1 MQKKIIA
8 LILALSM
15 VAALFVGCQTP
26 ATDDPGT
33 PMEAPATNPDAEA
46 TEEPITV
53 ETFEGDFT
61 YQDSVSVMATN
72 WNPHT
77 YQTQDDA
84 YPSDTARIRIGLYD
98 LIFNDEIHPVEGKE
112 PFAGYVVLP
121 EMAAS
126 LPVDVTEQVKAEHPE
141 FNIPEDMTSGYAYTI
156 DLNPDACWEDGTPI
170 NADTYV
176 YSMQKL
182 LDPKLLN
189 YRATDYYAQNFS
201 IAGAEEYANAGRT
214 VDLDNYAMSG
224 YTLEDLTLGEDGQY
238 VSPEGSPMFVGVNF
252 DLSWTAQSGGTL
264 QELVEASGDQ
274 YFNMERWEELVAL
287 ADENGLAPLTEDSY
301 AMLVSVIS
309 TDAWMEDESN
319 APCYFVERKT
329 YPEVDFSTVGL
340 YKSGDYQITLVLD
353 KALAGF
359 NLYYSLTS
367 NWIVKE
373 DLYESCLTSSTGADG
388 VEVWSSTYNTSVETT
403 SSYGPYKLVEFQTD
417 KFMRY
422 EKNENWYGWTDG
434 KHIYKDP
441 VDGKY
446 YPMYQTTAIECEVVE
461 EADTR
466 KLMFLKGELMGYG
479 LQTEDFD
486 TYRNS
491 DYCYAT
497 PAETIFFLILNG
509 YLEAIQNREAAAD
522 FDQSQ
527 YDLETMTVLEFRKAV
542 ALTYDKE
549 LFAAT
554 VSPARSGGYGVIGSA
569 YVWDVETGSLYRDTD
584 QAKQALCNAYSVD
597 VSQYASLDEAA
608 ASITGYD
615 PEAAKEFYA
624 EAFTKALEAGYITD
638 EDGDGISD
646 QTVRIEYCISADSTF
661 MTQTIDYLNEKM
673 AEVTAGTPFEGKV
686 QFVKSAPYGTDW
698 SNKIKQGLSDTVLAG
713 WSGSVLDPFGL
724 SDLYVNPSYQYDAAW
739 FDATTVSMTLDV
751 EVDGEVKTLT
761 MNLRQWSDALNGL
774 AVTADDGNTYNFGN
788 GMADPQVRLTILAG
802 IETQILGTYN
812 YLPMLQEGSMA
823 LLSQQVYYVI
833 EEYNPIL
840 GRGGIQ
846 YLKYNYND
854 TEWAAYVAENGGEL
868 TY

>member
-1 MQKKIIA
+1 MQKKI
-8 LILALSM
+8 LALLLALVM
-15 VAALFVGCQTP
+15 AVAVFAGCQTP
-26 ATDDPGT
+26 AEPSEATA
-33 PMEAPATNPDAEA
+33 APAASGDPSGEA
-46 TEEPITV
+46 TDAPEADTY
-53 ETFEGDFT
+53 T

-77 YQTQDDA
+77 YQTTDDA
-84 YPSDTARIRIGLYD
+84 YPVDTADIRIGLYE
-98 LIFNDEIHPVEGKE
+98 LIFNDELHPVEGKE
-112 PFAGYVVLP
+112 PFTGYVVLP

-141 FNIPEDMTSGYAYTI
+141 FGIPEDMTSGYAYTI

-189 YRATDYYAQNFS
+189 YRAVDYYGQNFS

-264 QELVEASGDQ
+264 QELVEGYGDQ

-301 AMLVSVIS
+301 AMLVSLIS

-434 KHIYKDP
+434 KHEYVDP
-441 VDGKY
+441 NDGQT

-461 EADTR
+461 EAATR
-466 KLMFLKGELMGYG
+466 KLMFLRGELMGYG
-479 LQTEDFD
+479 LGSEDFD
-486 TYRNS
+486 TYRS
-491 DYCYAT
+491 SEYCYAT

-509 YLEAIQNREAAAD
+509 YLEAIQSREAAAD
-522 FDQSQ
+522 FDKTQ

-542 ALTYDKE
+542 ALTYDKD

-554 VSPARSGGYGVIGSA
+554 VSPARSGGYGIIGNA
-569 YVWDVETGSLYRDTD
+569 YVWDVDTGALYRDTD

-597 VSQYASLDEAA
+597 VSEYASLDEAA

-615 PEAAKEFYA
+615 PEQAKVFYG

-646 QTVRIEYCISADSTF
+646 QTVRIEYCISVDNDF

-686 QFVKSAPYGTDW
+686 QFVKSAPYGNEW
-698 SNKIKQGLSDTVLAG
+698 SDRIREGLSDTVLAG
-713 WSGSVLDPFGL
+713 WQGSALNPFSL
-724 SDLYVNPSYQYDAAW
+724 TDQYVNPASMYDANW
-739 FDATTVSMTLDV
+739 FDATTVDMTL
-751 EVDGEVKTLT
+751 ELTVDGEARSIT
-761 MNLRQWSDALNGL
+761 MNLREWSDALNGA
-774 AVTADDGNTYNFGN
+774 AVTAEDGNTYNFGD
-788 GMADPQVRLTILAG
+788 GMADSQDRLTILAA

-812 YLPMLQEGSMA
+812 YLPMLQDGSMA
-823 LLSQQVYYVI
+823 LLSQQVYYVV
-833 EEYNPIL
+833 EEYNQIL

-846 YLKYNYND
+846 YLRYNYD
-854 TEWAAYVAENGGEL
+854 DAEWAAYVAENGGEL

>member
-1 MQKKIIA
+1 MQKKI
-8 LILALSM
+8 LALLLALVM
-15 VAALFVGCQTP
+15 AVAVFAGCQTP
-26 ATDDPGT
+26 AEPSEATA
-33 PMEAPATNPDAEA
+33 APAASGDPSGEA
-46 TEEPITV
+46 TDAPEADTY
-53 ETFEGDFT
+53 T

-77 YQTQDDA
+77 YQTTDDA
-84 YPSDTARIRIGLYD
+84 YPVDTADIRIGLYE
-98 LIFNDEIHPVEGKE
+98 LIFNDELHPVEGKE
-112 PFAGYVVLP
+112 PFTGYVVLP

-141 FNIPEDMTSGYAYTI
+141 FGIPEDMTSGYAYTI

-189 YRATDYYAQNFS
+189 YRAVDYYGQNFS

-264 QELVEASGDQ
+264 QELVEAYGDQ

-301 AMLVSVIS
+301 AMLVSLIS

-434 KHIYKDP
+434 KHEYVDP
-441 VDGKY
+441 NDGQT

-461 EADTR
+461 EAATR
-466 KLMFLKGELMGYG
+466 KLMFLRGELMGYG
-479 LQTEDFD
+479 LGSEDFD
-486 TYRNS
+486 TYRS
-491 DYCYAT
+491 SEYCYAT

-509 YLEAIQNREAAAD
+509 YLEAIQSREAAAD
-522 FDQSQ
+522 FDQTQ

-542 ALTYDKE
+542 ALTYDKD

-554 VSPARSGGYGVIGSA
+554 VSPARSGGYGIIGNA
-569 YVWDVETGSLYRDTD
+569 YVWDVDTGALYRDTD

-597 VSQYASLDEAA
+597 VSEYASLDEAA

-615 PEAAKEFYA
+615 PEQAKVFYG

-646 QTVRIEYCISADSTF
+646 QTVRIEYCISVDNDF

-686 QFVKSAPYGTDW
+686 QFVKSAPYGNEW
-698 SNKIKQGLSDTVLAG
+698 SDRIREGLSDTVLAG
-713 WSGSVLDPFGL
+713 WQGSALNPFSL
-724 SDLYVNPSYQYDAAW
+724 TDQYVNPASMYDANW
-739 FDATTVSMTLDV
+739 FDATTVDMTL
-751 EVDGEVKTLT
+751 ELTVDGEARSIT
-761 MNLRQWSDALNGL
+761 MNLREWSDALNGA
-774 AVTADDGNTYNFGN
+774 AVTAEDGNTYNFGD
-788 GMADPQVRLTILAG
+788 GMADSQDRLTILAA

-812 YLPMLQEGSMA
+812 YLPMLQDGSMA
-823 LLSQQVYYVI
+823 LLSQQVYYVV

-846 YLKYNYND
+846 YLRYNYD
-854 TEWAAYVAENGGEL
+854 DAEWAAYVAENGGEL

>member
-1 MQKKIIA
+1 MQKKI
-8 LILALSM
+8 LALLLALVM
-15 VAALFVGCQTP
+15 AVAVFAGCQTP
-26 ATDDPGT
+26 AEPSD
-33 PMEAPATNPDAEA
+33 ATSAPDASGDPSGEA
-46 TEEPITV
+46 TDAPEADTY
-53 ETFEGDFT
+53 T

-77 YQTQDDA
+77 YQTADDG
-84 YPSDTARIRIGLYD
+84 YPVDTARIRIGLYD
-98 LIFNDEIHPVEGKE
+98 LIFNDELHPVEGKE
-112 PFAGYVVLP
+112 PFTGYVVLP

-141 FNIPEDMTSGYAYTI
+141 FGIPEDMTSGYAYTI

-189 YRATDYYAQNFS
+189 YRAVDYYGQNFS

-252 DLSWTAQSGGTL
+252 ALSWTAQSGGTL
-264 QELVEASGDQ
+264 QELVEAYGDQ

-301 AMLVSVIS
+301 AMLVSLIS

-434 KHIYKDP
+434 KHEYVDP
-441 VDGKY
+441 NDGQT

-461 EADTR
+461 EAATR
-466 KLMFLKGELMGYG
+466 KLMFLRGELMGYG
-479 LQTEDFD
+479 LGSEDFD
-486 TYRNS
+486 TYRS
-491 DYCYAT
+491 SEYCYAT

-509 YLEAIQNREAAAD
+509 YLEAIQSREAAAD
-522 FDQSQ
+522 FDQTQ

-542 ALTYDKE
+542 ALTYDKD

-554 VSPARSGGYGVIGSA
+554 VSPARSGGYGIIGNA
-569 YVWDVETGSLYRDTD
+569 YVWDVDTGALYRDTD

-597 VSQYASLDEAA
+597 VSEYASLDEAA

-615 PEAAKEFYA
+615 PEQAKVFYG

-646 QTVRIEYCISADSTF
+646 QTVRIEYCISVDNDF

-686 QFVKSAPYGTDW
+686 QFVKSAPYGNEW
-698 SNKIKQGLSDTVLAG
+698 SDRIREGLSDTVLAG
-713 WSGSVLDPFGL
+713 WQGVVLNPFSL
-724 SDLYVNPSYQYDAAW
+724 TDYYVNPASMYDANW
-739 FDATTVSMTLDV
+739 FDATTVDMTL
-751 EVDGEVKTLT
+751 ELTVDGEARSIT
-761 MNLRQWSDALNGL
+761 MNLREWSDALNGA
-774 AVTADDGNTYNFGN
+774 AVTTEDGNTYNFGD
-788 GMADPQVRLTILAG
+788 GMADPQDRLTILAA

-812 YLPMLQEGSMA
+812 YLPMLQDGSMA
-823 LLSQQVYYVI
+823 LLSQQVYYVV

-846 YLKYNYND
+846 YLRYNYD
-854 TEWAAYVAENGGEL
+854 DAEWAAYVAENGGEL

>member
-1 MQKKIIA
+1 MQKKI
-8 LILALSM
+8 LALLLALVM
-15 VAALFVGCQTP
+15 AVAVFAGCQTP
-26 ATDDPGT
+26 AEPSEATA
-33 PMEAPATNPDAEA
+33 APAASGDPSGEA
-46 TEEPITV
+46 TDAPEADTY
-53 ETFEGDFT
+53 T

-77 YQTQDDA
+77 YQTTDDA
-84 YPSDTARIRIGLYD
+84 YPVDTADIRIGLYE
-98 LIFNDEIHPVEGKE
+98 LIFNDELHPVEGKE
-112 PFAGYVVLP
+112 PFTGYVVLP

-141 FNIPEDMTSGYAYTI
+141 FGIPEDMTSGYAYTI

-189 YRATDYYAQNFS
+189 YRAVDYYGQNFS

-264 QELVEASGDQ
+264 QELVEAYGDQ

-301 AMLVSVIS
+301 AMLVSLIS

-434 KHIYKDP
+434 KHEYVDP
-441 VDGKY
+441 NDGQT

-461 EADTR
+461 EAATR
-466 KLMFLKGELMGYG
+466 KLMFLRGELMGYG
-479 LQTEDFD
+479 LGSEDFD
-486 TYRNS
+486 TYRS
-491 DYCYAT
+491 SEYCYAT

-509 YLEAIQNREAAAD
+509 YLEAIQSREAAAD
-522 FDQSQ
+522 FDKTQ

-542 ALTYDKE
+542 ALTYDKD

-554 VSPARSGGYGVIGSA
+554 VSPARSGAYGIIGNA
-569 YVWDVETGSLYRDTD
+569 YVWDVDTGALYRDTD

-597 VSQYASLDEAA
+597 VSEYASLDEAA

-615 PEAAKEFYA
+615 PEQAKVFYG

-646 QTVRIEYCISADSTF
+646 QTVRIEYCISVDNDF

-686 QFVKSAPYGTDW
+686 QFVKSAPYGNEW
-698 SNKIKQGLSDTVLAG
+698 SDRIREGLSDTVLGG
-713 WSGSVLDPFGL
+713 WQGSVLNPFSL
-724 SDLYVNPSYQYDAAW
+724 TDQYVNPSYMYDANW
-739 FDATTVSMTLDV
+739 FDATTVDMTL
-751 EVDGEVKTLT
+751 ELTVDGEARSIT
-761 MNLRQWSDALNGL
+761 MNLREWSDALNGA
-774 AVTADDGNTYNFGN
+774 AVTAEDGNTYNFGD
-788 GMADPQVRLTILAG
+788 GMADPQDRLTILAA

-812 YLPMLQEGSMA
+812 YLPMLQDGSMA
-823 LLSQQVYYVI
+823 LLSQQVYYVV

-846 YLKYNYND
+846 YLRYNYD
-854 TEWAAYVAENGGEL
+854 DAEWAAYVAENGGEL

>member
-1 MQKKIIA
+1 MQKKI
-8 LILALSM
+8 LALLLALVM
-15 VAALFVGCQTP
+15 AVAVFAGCQTP
-26 ATDDPGT
+26 AEPSEATA
-33 PMEAPATNPDAEA
+33 APAASGDPSGEA
-46 TEEPITV
+46 TDAPEADTY
-53 ETFEGDFT
+53 T

-77 YQTQDDA
+77 YQTADDA
-84 YPSDTARIRIGLYD
+84 YPVDTARIRIGLYD
-98 LIFNDEIHPVEGKE
+98 LIFNDELHPVEGKE
-112 PFAGYVVLP
+112 PFTGYVVLP

-141 FNIPEDMTSGYAYTI
+141 FGIPEDMTSGYAYTI

-264 QELVEASGDQ
+264 QELVEGYGDQ

-329 YPEVDFSTVGL
+329 YPEVDYSTVGL

-434 KHIYKDP
+434 KHEYVDP
-441 VDGKY
+441 NDGQT

-461 EADTR
+461 EAATR
-466 KLMFLKGELMGYG
+466 KLMFLRGELMDYG
-479 LQTEDFD
+479 LGSEDFD
-486 TYRNS
+486 TYRS
-491 DYCYAT
+491 SEYCYAT
-497 PAETIFFLILNG
+497 PVETIFFLILNG
-509 YLEAIQNREAAAD
+509 YLEAIQSREAAAD
-522 FDQSQ
+522 FDKTQ

-542 ALTYDKE
+542 ALTYDKD

-554 VSPARSGGYGVIGSA
+554 VSPARSGAYGIIGNA
-569 YVWDVETGSLYRDTD
+569 YVWDVETGALYRDTD

-597 VSQYASLDEAA
+597 VSEYASLDEAA

-615 PEAAKEFYA
+615 PEQAKVFYG

-646 QTVRIEYCISADSTF
+646 QTVRIEYCISVDNDF

-686 QFVKSAPYGTDW
+686 QFVKSAPYGNDW
-698 SNKIKQGLSDTVLAG
+698 SNKIREGLSDTVLAG
-713 WSGSVLDPFGL
+713 WQGSALNPFSL
-724 SDLYVNPSYQYDAAW
+724 TDQYVNPAYMYDANW
-739 FDATTVSMTLDV
+739 FDATTVDMTL
-751 EVDGEVKTLT
+751 ELTVDGEARSIT
-761 MNLRQWSDALNGL
+761 MNLREWSDALNGA
-774 AVTADDGNTYNFGN
+774 AVTAEDGNTYNFGD
-788 GMADPQVRLTILAG
+788 GMADPQDRLTILAA

-812 YLPMLQEGSMA
+812 YLPMLQDGSMA
-823 LLSQQVYYVI
+823 LLSQQVYYVV

-846 YLKYNYND
+846 YLRYNYD
-854 TEWAAYVAENGGEL
+854 DAEWAAYVAENGGEL

>member
-1 MQKKIIA
+1 MQKKI
-8 LILALSM
+8 LALLLALVM
-15 VAALFVGCQTP
+15 AVAVFAGCQTP
-26 ATDDPGT
+26 AEPSEATA
-33 PMEAPATNPDAEA
+33 APAASGDPSGEA
-46 TEEPITV
+46 TDAPEADTY
-53 ETFEGDFT
+53 T

-77 YQTQDDA
+77 YQTADDA
-84 YPSDTARIRIGLYD
+84 YPVDTARIRIGLYD
-98 LIFNDEIHPVEGKE
+98 LIFNDELHPVEGKE
-112 PFAGYVVLP
+112 PFTGYVVLP

-141 FNIPEDMTSGYAYTI
+141 FGIPEDMTSGYAYTI

-264 QELVEASGDQ
+264 QELVEGYGDQ

-329 YPEVDFSTVGL
+329 YPEVDYSTVGL

-434 KHIYKDP
+434 KHEYVDP
-441 VDGKY
+441 NDGQT

-461 EADTR
+461 EAATR
-466 KLMFLKGELMGYG
+466 KLMFLRGELMGYG
-479 LQTEDFD
+479 LGSEDFD
-486 TYRNS
+486 TYRS
-491 DYCYAT
+491 SEYCYAT
-497 PAETIFFLILNG
+497 PVETIFFLILNG
-509 YLEAIQNREAAAD
+509 YLEAIQSREAAAD
-522 FDQSQ
+522 FDKTQ

-542 ALTYDKE
+542 ALTYDKD

-554 VSPARSGGYGVIGSA
+554 VSPARSGGYGIIGNA
-569 YVWDVETGSLYRDTD
+569 YVWDVETGALYRDTD

-597 VSQYASLDEAA
+597 VSEYASLDEAA

-615 PEAAKEFYA
+615 PEQAKVFYG

-646 QTVRIEYCISADSTF
+646 QTVRIEYCISVDNDF

-686 QFVKSAPYGTDW
+686 QFVKSAPYGNEW
-698 SNKIKQGLSDTVLAG
+698 SDRIREGLSDTVLAG
-713 WSGSVLDPFGL
+713 WQGSALNPFSL
-724 SDLYVNPSYQYDAAW
+724 TDQYVNPQYMYDANW
-739 FDATTVSMTLDV
+739 FDATTVDMTL
-751 EVDGEVKTLT
+751 ELTVDGEARSIT
-761 MNLRQWSDALNGL
+761 MNLREWSDALNGA
-774 AVTADDGNTYNFGN
+774 AVTTEDGNTYNFGD
-788 GMADPQVRLTILAG
+788 GMADSQDRLTILAA

-812 YLPMLQEGSMA
+812 YLPMLQDGSMA
-823 LLSQQVYYVI
+823 LLSQQVYYVV

-846 YLKYNYND
+846 YLRYNYD
-854 TEWAAYVAENGGEL
+854 DAEWAAYVAENGGEL

>member
-1 MQKKIIA
+1 MQKKI
-8 LILALSM
+8 LALLLALVM
-15 VAALFVGCQTP
+15 AVAVFAGCQTP
-26 ATDDPGT
+26 AEPSEATA
-33 PMEAPATNPDAEA
+33 APAASGDPSGEA
-46 TEEPITV
+46 TDAPEADTY
-53 ETFEGDFT
+53 T

-77 YQTQDDA
+77 YQTSDDA
-84 YPSDTARIRIGLYD
+84 YPVDTADIRIGLYE
-98 LIFNDEIHPVEGKE
+98 LIFNDELHPVEGKE
-112 PFAGYVVLP
+112 PFTGYVVLP

-141 FNIPEDMTSGYAYTI
+141 FGIPEDMTSGYAYTI

-189 YRATDYYAQNFS
+189 YRAVDYYGQNFS

-264 QELVEASGDQ
+264 QELVEANGDQ

-301 AMLVSVIS
+301 AMLVSLIS

-434 KHIYKDP
+434 KHEYVDP
-441 VDGKY
+441 NDGQT

-461 EADTR
+461 EAATR
-466 KLMFLKGELMGYG
+466 KLMFLRGELMGYG
-479 LQTEDFD
+479 LGSEDFD
-486 TYRNS
+486 TYRS
-491 DYCYAT
+491 SEYCYAT

-509 YLEAIQNREAAAD
+509 YLEAIQSREAAAD
-522 FDQSQ
+522 FDKTQ

-542 ALTYDKE
+542 ALTYDKD

-554 VSPARSGGYGVIGSA
+554 VSPARSGAYGIIGNA
-569 YVWDVETGSLYRDTD
+569 YVWDVDTGALYRDTD

-597 VSQYASLDEAA
+597 VSEYASLDEAV

-615 PEAAKEFYA
+615 PEQAKVFYG

-646 QTVRIEYCISADSTF
+646 QTVRIEYCISADSKF

-686 QFVKSAPYGTDW
+686 QFVKSAPYGNEW
-698 SNKIKQGLSDTVLAG
+698 SNKIKEGLSDTVLAG
-713 WSGSVLDPFGL
+713 WQGSALNPFSL
-724 SDLYVNPSYQYDAAW
+724 TDQYVNPSYMYDANW
-739 FDATTVSMTLDV
+739 FDATTVDMTL
-751 EVDGEVKTLT
+751 ELTVDGEARSIT
-761 MNLRQWSDALNGL
+761 MNLREWSDALNGA
-774 AVTADDGNTYNFGN
+774 AVTAEDGNTYNFGD
-788 GMADPQVRLTILAG
+788 GMADPQDRLTILAA

-812 YLPMLQEGSMA
+812 YLPMLQDGSMA
-823 LLSQQVYYVI
+823 LLSQQVYYVV

-846 YLKYNYND
+846 YLRYNYD
-854 TEWAAYVAENGGEL
+854 DAEWAAYVAENGGEL

>member
-1 MQKKIIA
+1 MQKKI
-8 LILALSM
+8 LALLLALVM
-15 VAALFVGCQTP
+15 AVAVFAGCQTP
-26 ATDDPGT
+26 AEPSD
-33 PMEAPATNPDAEA
+33 ATSAPDASGDPSGEA
-46 TEEPITV
+46 TDAPEADTY
-53 ETFEGDFT
+53 T

-77 YQTQDDA
+77 YQTADDA
-84 YPSDTARIRIGLYD
+84 YPVDTARIRIGLYD
-98 LIFNDEIHPVEGKE
+98 LIFNDELHPVEGKE
-112 PFAGYVVLP
+112 PFTGYVVLP

-141 FNIPEDMTSGYAYTI
+141 FGIPEDMTSGYAYTI

-264 QELVEASGDQ
+264 QELVEGYGDQ

-329 YPEVDFSTVGL
+329 YPEVDYSTVGL

-434 KHIYKDP
+434 KHEYVDP
-441 VDGKY
+441 NDGQT

-461 EADTR
+461 EAATR
-466 KLMFLKGELMGYG
+466 KLMFLRGELMGYG
-479 LQTEDFD
+479 LGSEDFD
-486 TYRNS
+486 TYRS
-491 DYCYAT
+491 SEYCYAT
-497 PAETIFFLILNG
+497 PVETIFFLILNG
-509 YLEAIQNREAAAD
+509 YLEAIQSREAAAD
-522 FDQSQ
+522 FDKTQ

-542 ALTYDKE
+542 ALTYDKD

-554 VSPARSGGYGVIGSA
+554 VSPARSGAYGIIGNA
-569 YVWDVETGSLYRDTD
+569 YVWDVETGALYRDTD

-597 VSQYASLDEAA
+597 VSEYASLDEAA

-615 PEAAKEFYA
+615 PEQAKVFYG

-646 QTVRIEYCISADSTF
+646 QTVRIEYCISVDNDF

-686 QFVKSAPYGTDW
+686 QFVKSAPYGNDW
-698 SNKIKQGLSDTVLAG
+698 SNKIREGLSDTVLGG
-713 WSGSVLDPFGL
+713 WQGSALNPFSL
-724 SDLYVNPSYQYDAAW
+724 TDQYVNPASMYDANW
-739 FDATTVSMTLDV
+739 FDATTVDMTL
-751 EVDGEVKTLT
+751 ELTVDGEARSIT
-761 MNLRQWSDALNGL
+761 MNLREWSDALNGA
-774 AVTADDGNTYNFGN
+774 AVTAEDGNTYNFGD
-788 GMADPQVRLTILAG
+788 GMADPQDRLTILAA

-812 YLPMLQEGSMA
+812 YLPMLQDGSMA
-823 LLSQQVYYVI
+823 LLSQQVYYVV

-846 YLKYNYND
+846 YLRYNYD
-854 TEWAAYVAENGGEL
+854 DAEWAAYVAENGGEL

>member
-33 PMEAPATNPDAEA
+33 PTEAPATNPDAEA

>member
-1 MQKKIIA
+1 MQKKI
-8 LILALSM
+8 LALLLALVM
-15 VAALFVGCQTP
+15 AVAVFAGCQTP
-26 ATDDPGT
+26 AEPSEATA
-33 PMEAPATNPDAEA
+33 APAASGDPSGEA
-46 TEEPITV
+46 TDAPEADTY
-53 ETFEGDFT
+53 T

-77 YQTQDDA
+77 YQTADDA
-84 YPSDTARIRIGLYD
+84 YPVDTARIRIGLYD
-98 LIFNDEIHPVEGKE
+98 LIFNDELHPVEGKE
-112 PFAGYVVLP
+112 PFTGYVVLP

-141 FNIPEDMTSGYAYTI
+141 FGIPEDMTSGYAYTI

-264 QELVEASGDQ
+264 QELVEGYGDQ

-329 YPEVDFSTVGL
+329 YPEVDYSTVGL

-434 KHIYKDP
+434 KHEYVDP
-441 VDGKY
+441 NDGQT

-461 EADTR
+461 EAATR
-466 KLMFLKGELMGYG
+466 KLMFLRGELMGYG
-479 LQTEDFD
+479 LGSEDFD
-486 TYRNS
+486 TYRS
-491 DYCYAT
+491 SEYCYAT

-509 YLEAIQNREAAAD
+509 YLEAIQSREAAAD
-522 FDQSQ
+522 FDQTQ

-542 ALTYDKE
+542 ALTYDKD

-554 VSPARSGGYGVIGSA
+554 VSPARSGGYGIIGNA
-569 YVWDVETGSLYRDTD
+569 YVWDVDTGALYRDTD

-597 VSQYASLDEAA
+597 VSEYASLDEAA

-615 PEAAKEFYA
+615 PEQAKVFYG

-646 QTVRIEYCISADSTF
+646 QTVRIEYCISVDNDF

-686 QFVKSAPYGTDW
+686 QFVKSAPYGNDW
-698 SNKIKQGLSDTVLAG
+698 SNKIREGLSDTVLAG
-713 WSGSVLDPFGL
+713 WQGSALNPFSL
-724 SDLYVNPSYQYDAAW
+724 TDQYVNPASMYDANW
-739 FDATTVSMTLDV
+739 FDATTVDMTL
-751 EVDGEVKTLT
+751 ELTVDGEARSIT
-761 MNLRQWSDALNGL
+761 MNLREWSDALNGA
-774 AVTADDGNTYNFGN
+774 AVTAEDGNTYNFGD
-788 GMADPQVRLTILAG
+788 GMADSQDRLTILAA

-812 YLPMLQEGSMA
+812 YLPMLQDGSMA
-823 LLSQQVYYVI
+823 LLSQQVYYVV

-846 YLKYNYND
+846 YLRYNYD
-854 TEWAAYVAENGGEL
+854 DAEWAAYVAENGGEL

>member
-1 MQKKIIA
+1 MQKKI
-8 LILALSM
+8 LALLLALVM
-15 VAALFVGCQTP
+15 AVAVFAGCQTP
-26 ATDDPGT
+26 AEPSEATA
-33 PMEAPATNPDAEA
+33 APAASGDPSGEA
-46 TEEPITV
+46 TDAPEADTY
-53 ETFEGDFT
+53 T

-77 YQTQDDA
+77 YQTTDDA
-84 YPSDTARIRIGLYD
+84 YPVDTADIRIGLYE
-98 LIFNDEIHPVEGKE
+98 LIFNDELHPVEGKE
-112 PFAGYVVLP
+112 PFTGYVVLP

-141 FNIPEDMTSGYAYTI
+141 FGIPEDMTSGYAYTI

-189 YRATDYYAQNFS
+189 YRAVDYYGQNFS

-264 QELVEASGDQ
+264 QELVEAYGDQ

-301 AMLVSVIS
+301 AMLVSLIS

-340 YKSGDYQITLVLD
+340 YTSGDYQITLVLD

-359 NLYYSLTS
+359 NLYYSLTT

-434 KHIYKDP
+434 KHEYVDP
-441 VDGKY
+441 NDGQT

-461 EADTR
+461 EAATR
-466 KLMFLKGELMGYG
+466 KLMFLRGELMGYG
-479 LQTEDFD
+479 LGSEDFD
-486 TYRNS
+486 TYRS
-491 DYCYAT
+491 SEYCYAT

-509 YLEAIQNREAAAD
+509 YLEAIQSREAAAD
-522 FDQSQ
+522 FDQTQ

-542 ALTYDKE
+542 ALTYDKD

-554 VSPARSGGYGVIGSA
+554 VSPARSGAYGIIGNA
-569 YVWDVETGSLYRDTD
+569 YVWDVDTGALYRDTD

-597 VSQYASLDEAA
+597 VSEYASLDEAA

-615 PEAAKEFYA
+615 PEQAKVFYG

-646 QTVRIEYCISADSTF
+646 QTVRIEYCISVDNDF

-686 QFVKSAPYGTDW
+686 QFVKSAPYGNEW
-698 SNKIKQGLSDTVLAG
+698 SDRIREGLSDTVLAG
-713 WSGSVLDPFGL
+713 WQGSALNPFSL
-724 SDLYVNPSYQYDAAW
+724 TDQYVNPQYMYDANW
-739 FDATTVSMTLDV
+739 FDATTVDMTL
-751 EVDGEVKTLT
+751 ELTVDGEARSIT
-761 MNLRQWSDALNGL
+761 MNLREWSDALNGA
-774 AVTADDGNTYNFGN
+774 AVTAEDGNTYNFGD
-788 GMADPQVRLTILAG
+788 GMADSQDRLTILAA

-812 YLPMLQEGSMA
+812 YLPMLQDGSMA
-823 LLSQQVYYVI
+823 LLSQQVYYVV

-846 YLKYNYND
+846 YLRYNYD
-854 TEWAAYVAENGGEL
+854 DAEWAAYVAENGGEL

>member
-1 MQKKIIA
+1 MQKKI
-8 LILALSM
+8 LALLLALVM
-15 VAALFVGCQTP
+15 AVAVFAGCQTP
-26 ATDDPGT
+26 AEPSEATA
-33 PMEAPATNPDAEA
+33 APAASGDPSGEA
-46 TEEPITV
+46 TDAPEADTY
-53 ETFEGDFT
+53 T

-77 YQTQDDA
+77 YQTTDDA
-84 YPSDTARIRIGLYD
+84 YPVDTADIRIGLYE
-98 LIFNDEIHPVEGKE
+98 LIFNDELHPVEGKE
-112 PFAGYVVLP
+112 PFTGYVVLP

-141 FNIPEDMTSGYAYTI
+141 FGIPEDMTSGYAYTI

-189 YRATDYYAQNFS
+189 YRAVDYYGQNFS

-264 QELVEASGDQ
+264 QELVEANGDQ

-301 AMLVSVIS
+301 AMLVSLIS

-434 KHIYKDP
+434 KHEYVDP
-441 VDGKY
+441 NDGQT

-461 EADTR
+461 EAATR
-466 KLMFLKGELMGYG
+466 KLMFLRGELMGYG
-479 LQTEDFD
+479 LQSEDFD
-486 TYRNS
+486 TYRS
-491 DYCYAT
+491 SEYCYAT

-509 YLEAIQNREAAAD
+509 YLEAIQSREAAAD
-522 FDQSQ
+522 FDKTQ

-542 ALTYDKE
+542 ALTYDKD

-554 VSPARSGGYGVIGSA
+554 ISPARSGGYGIIGNA
-569 YVWDVETGSLYRDTD
+569 YVWDVDTGALYRDTD

-597 VSQYASLDEAA
+597 VSEYASLDEAA

-615 PEAAKEFYA
+615 PEQAKVFYG

-646 QTVRIEYCISADSTF
+646 QTVRIEYCISADSKF

-686 QFVKSAPYGTDW
+686 QFVKSAPYGNEW
-698 SNKIKQGLSDTVLAG
+698 SDRIREGLSDTVLAG
-713 WSGSVLDPFGL
+713 WQGSVLNPFSL
-724 SDLYVNPSYQYDAAW
+724 TDQYVNPAYMYDANW
-739 FDATTVSMTLDV
+739 FDATTVDMTL
-751 EVDGEVKTLT
+751 ELTVDGEARSIT
-761 MNLRQWSDALNGL
+761 MNLREWSDALNGA
-774 AVTADDGNTYNFGN
+774 AVTAEDGNTYNFGD
-788 GMADPQVRLTILAG
+788 GIADLQDRLTILAA

-823 LLSQQVYYVI
+823 LLSQQVYYVV

-846 YLKYNYND
+846 YLRYNYD
-854 TEWAAYVAENGGEL
+854 DAEWAAYVAENGGEL

>member
-1 MQKKIIA
+1 MQKKI
-8 LILALSM
+8 LALLLALVM
-15 VAALFVGCQTP
+15 AVAVFAGCQTP
-26 ATDDPGT
+26 AEPSEATA
-33 PMEAPATNPDAEA
+33 APAASGDPSGEA
-46 TEEPITV
+46 TDAPEADTY
-53 ETFEGDFT
+53 T

-77 YQTQDDA
+77 YQTADDA
-84 YPSDTARIRIGLYD
+84 YPVDTARIRIGLYY
-98 LIFNDEIHPVEGKE
+98 LIFNDELHPVEGKE
-112 PFAGYVVLP
+112 PFTGYVVLP

-141 FNIPEDMTSGYAYTI
+141 FGIPEDMTSGYAYTI

-264 QELVEASGDQ
+264 QELVEGYGDQ

-329 YPEVDFSTVGL
+329 YPEVDYSTVGL

-434 KHIYKDP
+434 KHEYVDP
-441 VDGKY
+441 NDGQT

-461 EADTR
+461 EAATR
-466 KLMFLKGELMGYG
+466 KLMFLRGELMGYG
-479 LQTEDFD
+479 LGSEDFD
-486 TYRNS
+486 TYRS
-491 DYCYAT
+491 SEYCYAT
-497 PAETIFFLILNG
+497 PVETIFFLILNG
-509 YLEAIQNREAAAD
+509 YLEAIQSREAAAD
-522 FDQSQ
+522 FDKTQ

-542 ALTYDKE
+542 ALTYDKD

-554 VSPARSGGYGVIGSA
+554 VSPARSGAYGIIGNA
-569 YVWDVETGSLYRDTD
+569 YVWDVETGALYRDTD

-597 VSQYASLDEAA
+597 VSEYASLDEAA

-615 PEAAKEFYA
+615 PEQAKVFYG

-646 QTVRIEYCISADSTF
+646 QTVRIEYCISVDNDF

-686 QFVKSAPYGTDW
+686 QFVKSAPYGNDW
-698 SNKIKQGLSDTVLAG
+698 SNKIREGLSDTVLAG
-713 WSGSVLDPFGL
+713 WQGSALNPFSL
-724 SDLYVNPSYQYDAAW
+724 TDQYVNPASMYDANW
-739 FDATTVSMTLDV
+739 FDATTVDMTL
-751 EVDGEVKTLT
+751 ELTVDGEARSIT
-761 MNLRQWSDALNGL
+761 MNLREWSDALNGA
-774 AVTADDGNTYNFGN
+774 AVTAEDGNTYNFGD
-788 GMADPQVRLTILAG
+788 GMADSQDRLTILAA

-812 YLPMLQEGSMA
+812 YLPMLQDGSMA
-823 LLSQQVYYVI
+823 LLSQQVYYVV

-846 YLKYNYND
+846 YLRYNYD
-854 TEWAAYVAENGGEL
+854 DAEWAAYVAENGGEL

>member
-1 MQKKIIA
+1 MQKKI
-8 LILALSM
+8 LALLLALVM
-15 VAALFVGCQTP
+15 AVAVFAGCQTP
-26 ATDDPGT
+26 AEPSEATA
-33 PMEAPATNPDAEA
+33 APAASGDPSGEA
-46 TEEPITV
+46 TDAPEADTY
-53 ETFEGDFT
+53 T

-77 YQTQDDA
+77 YQTTDDA
-84 YPSDTARIRIGLYD
+84 YPVDTADIRIGLYE
-98 LIFNDEIHPVEGKE
+98 LIFNDELHPVEGKE
-112 PFAGYVVLP
+112 PFTGYVVLP

-141 FNIPEDMTSGYAYTI
+141 FGIPEDMTSGYAYTI

-189 YRATDYYAQNFS
+189 YRAVDYYGQNFS

-264 QELVEASGDQ
+264 QELVEGYGDQ

-309 TDAWMEDESN
+309 TDAWQEDESN

-329 YPEVDFSTVGL
+329 YPEVDYSTVGL

-434 KHIYKDP
+434 KHEYVDP
-441 VDGKY
+441 NDGQT

-461 EADTR
+461 EAATR
-466 KLMFLKGELMGYG
+466 KLMFLRGELMSYG
-479 LQTEDFD
+479 LGSEDFD
-486 TYRNS
+486 TYRS
-491 DYCYAT
+491 SEYCYAT
-497 PAETIFFLILNG
+497 PVETIFFLILNG
-509 YLEAIQNREAAAD
+509 YLEAIQSREAAAD
-522 FDQSQ
+522 FDKTQ

-542 ALTYDKE
+542 ALTYDKD

-554 VSPARSGGYGVIGSA
+554 VSPARSGAYGIIGNA
-569 YVWDVETGSLYRDTD
+569 YVWDVETGALYRDTD

-597 VSQYASLDEAA
+597 VSEYASLDEAA

-615 PEAAKEFYA
+615 PEQAKVFYG

-646 QTVRIEYCISADSTF
+646 QTVRIEYCISVDNDF

-686 QFVKSAPYGTDW
+686 QFVKSAPYGNDW
-698 SNKIKQGLSDTVLAG
+698 SNKIREGLSDTVLAG
-713 WSGSVLDPFGL
+713 WQGSALNPFSL
-724 SDLYVNPSYQYDAAW
+724 TDQYVNPASMYDANW
-739 FDATTVSMTLDV
+739 FDATTVDMTL
-751 EVDGEVKTLT
+751 ELTVDGEARSIT
-761 MNLRQWSDALNGL
+761 MNLREWSDALNGA
-774 AVTADDGNTYNFGN
+774 AVTAEDGNTYNFGD
-788 GMADPQVRLTILAG
+788 GMADPQDRLTILAA

-812 YLPMLQEGSMA
+812 YLPMLQDGSMA
-823 LLSQQVYYVI
+823 LLSQQVYYVV

-846 YLKYNYND
+846 YLRYNYD
-854 TEWAAYVAENGGEL
+854 DAEWAAYVAENGGEL

>member
-1 MQKKIIA
+1 MQKKI
-8 LILALSM
+8 LALLLALVM
-15 VAALFVGCQTP
+15 AVAVFAGCQTP
-26 ATDDPGT
+26 AEPSDATA
-33 PMEAPATNPDAEA
+33 APAASGDPSGEA
-46 TEEPITV
+46 TDAPEADAGTY
-53 ETFEGDFT
+53 T

-77 YQTQDDA
+77 YQTTDDA
-84 YPSDTARIRIGLYD
+84 YPVNTADIRIGLYE
-98 LIFNDEIHPVEGKE
+98 LIFNDELHPVEGKE
-112 PFAGYVVLP
+112 PFTGYVVLP

-141 FNIPEDMTSGYAYTI
+141 FGIPEDMTSGYAYTI

-189 YRATDYYAQNFS
+189 YRAVDYYGQNFS

-264 QELVEASGDQ
+264 QELVEANGDQ

-301 AMLVSVIS
+301 AMLVSLIS

-329 YPEVDFSTVGL
+329 YPEVDYSTVGL

-388 VEVWSSTYNTSVETT
+388 VEGWSRTDNASEAASP
-403 SSYGPYKLVEFQTD
+403 SYGPYKLVEFQTD

-434 KHIYKDP
+434 KHEYVDP
-441 VDGKY
+441 NDGQT

-461 EADTR
+461 EAATR
-466 KLMFLKGELMGYG
+466 KLMFLRGELMGYG
-479 LQTEDFD
+479 LGSEDFD
-486 TYRNS
+486 TYRS
-491 DYCYAT
+491 SEYCYAT

-509 YLEAIQNREAAAD
+509 YLEAIQSREAAAD
-522 FDQSQ
+522 FDKTQ

-542 ALTYDKE
+542 ALTYDKD

-554 VSPARSGGYGVIGSA
+554 VSPARSGGYGIIGNA
-569 YVWDVETGSLYRDTD
+569 YVWDVDTGALYRDTD

-597 VSQYASLDEAA
+597 VSEYASLDEAA

-615 PEAAKEFYA
+615 PEQAKVFYG

-646 QTVRIEYCISADSTF
+646 QTVRIEYCISVDNDF

-686 QFVKSAPYGTDW
+686 QFVKSAPYGNEW
-698 SNKIKQGLSDTVLAG
+698 SDRIREGLSDTVLAG
-713 WSGSVLDPFGL
+713 WQGSALNPFSL
-724 SDLYVNPSYQYDAAW
+724 TDQYANPASMYDANW
-739 FDATTVSMTLDV
+739 FDATTVDMTL
-751 EVDGEVKTLT
+751 ELTVDGEARSIT
-761 MNLRQWSDALNGL
+761 MNLREWSDALNGA
-774 AVTADDGNTYNFGN
+774 AVPAEDGNTYNFGD
-788 GMADPQVRLTILAG
+788 GMADSQDRLTILAA

-812 YLPMLQEGSMA
+812 YLPMLQDGSMA
-823 LLSQQVYYVI
+823 LLSQQVYYVV

-846 YLKYNYND
+846 YLRYNYD
-854 TEWAAYVAENGGEL
+854 DAEWAAYVAENGGEL

>member
-1 MQKKIIA
+1 MQKKI
-8 LILALSM
+8 LALLLALVM
-15 VAALFVGCQTP
+15 AVAVFAGCQTP
-26 ATDDPGT
+26 AEPSD
-33 PMEAPATNPDAEA
+33 ATSAPDASGDPSGEA
-46 TEEPITV
+46 TDAPEADTY
-53 ETFEGDFT
+53 T

-77 YQTQDDA
+77 YQTTDDA
-84 YPSDTARIRIGLYD
+84 YPSDTADIRIGLYD
-98 LIFNDEIHPVEGKE
+98 LIFNDELHPVEGKE
-112 PFAGYVVLP
+112 PFTGYVVLP

-141 FNIPEDMTSGYAYTI
+141 FGIPEDMTSGYAYTI

-189 YRATDYYAQNFS
+189 YRAVDYYGQNFS

-252 DLSWTAQSGGTL
+252 DLSWTAQNGGTL
-264 QELVEASGDQ
+264 QELVEAYGDQ

-301 AMLVSVIS
+301 AMLVSLIS

-434 KHIYKDP
+434 KHEYVDP
-441 VDGKY
+441 NDGQT

-461 EADTR
+461 EAATR
-466 KLMFLKGELMGYG
+466 KLMFLRGELMGYG
-479 LQTEDFD
+479 LGSEDFD
-486 TYRNS
+486 TYRS
-491 DYCYAT
+491 SEYCYAT

-509 YLEAIQNREAAAD
+509 YLEAIQSREAAAD
-522 FDQSQ
+522 FDQTQ

-542 ALTYDKE
+542 ALTYDKD

-554 VSPARSGGYGVIGSA
+554 VSPARSGGYGIIGNA
-569 YVWDVETGSLYRDTD
+569 YVWDVDTGALYRDTD

-597 VSQYASLDEAA
+597 VSEYASLDEAA

-615 PEAAKEFYA
+615 PEQAKVFYG

-646 QTVRIEYCISADSTF
+646 QTVRIEYCISADSKF

-686 QFVKSAPYGTDW
+686 QFVKSAPYGNEW
-698 SNKIKQGLSDTVLAG
+698 SDRIREGLSDTVLAG
-713 WSGSVLDPFGL
+713 WQGSALNPFSL
-724 SDLYVNPSYQYDAAW
+724 TDQYVNPAYMYDANW
-739 FDATTVSMTLDV
+739 FDATTVDMTL
-751 EVDGEVKTLT
+751 ELTVDGEARSIT
-761 MNLRQWSDALNGL
+761 MNLREWSDALNGA
-774 AVTADDGNTYNFGN
+774 AVTTEDGNTYNFGD
-788 GMADPQVRLTILAG
+788 GMADPQDRLTILAA

-823 LLSQQVYYVI
+823 LLSQQVYYVV

-846 YLKYNYND
+846 YLRYNYD
-854 TEWAAYVAENGGEL
+854 DAEWAAYVAENGGEL

>member
-1 MQKKIIA
+1 MQKKI
-8 LILALSM
+8 LALLLALVM
-15 VAALFVGCQTP
+15 AVAVFAGCQTP
-26 ATDDPGT
+26 AEPSEATA
-33 PMEAPATNPDAEA
+33 APAASGDPSGEA
-46 TEEPITV
+46 TDAPEADTY
-53 ETFEGDFT
+53 T

-77 YQTQDDA
+77 YQTADDA
-84 YPSDTARIRIGLYD
+84 YPVDTARIRIGLYD
-98 LIFNDEIHPVEGKE
+98 LIFNDELHPVEGKE
-112 PFAGYVVLP
+112 PFTGYVVLP

-141 FNIPEDMTSGYAYTI
+141 FGIPEDMTSGYAYTI

-264 QELVEASGDQ
+264 QELVEGYGDQ

-329 YPEVDFSTVGL
+329 YPEVDYSTVGL

-434 KHIYKDP
+434 KHEYVDP
-441 VDGKY
+441 NDGQT

-461 EADTR
+461 EAATR
-466 KLMFLKGELMGYG
+466 KLMFLRGELMDYG
-479 LQTEDFD
+479 LGSEDFD
-486 TYRNS
+486 TYRS
-491 DYCYAT
+491 SEYCYAT
-497 PAETIFFLILNG
+497 PVETIFFLILNG
-509 YLEAIQNREAAAD
+509 YLEAIQSREAAAD
-522 FDQSQ
+522 FDKTQ

-542 ALTYDKE
+542 ALTYDKD

-554 VSPARSGGYGVIGSA
+554 VSPARSGAYGIIGNA
-569 YVWDVETGSLYRDTD
+569 YVWDVETGALYRDTD

-597 VSQYASLDEAA
+597 VSEYASLDEAA

-615 PEAAKEFYA
+615 PEQAKVFYG

-646 QTVRIEYCISADSTF
+646 QTVRIEYCISVDNDF

-686 QFVKSAPYGTDW
+686 QFVKSAPYGNEW
-698 SNKIKQGLSDTVLAG
+698 SDRIREGLSDTVLAG
-713 WSGSVLDPFGL
+713 WQGSALNPFSL
-724 SDLYVNPSYQYDAAW
+724 TDQYTNPQYMYDANW
-739 FDATTVSMTLDV
+739 FDATTVDMTL
-751 EVDGEVKTLT
+751 ELTVDGEARSIT
-761 MNLRQWSDALNGL
+761 MNLREWSDALNGA
-774 AVTADDGNTYNFGN
+774 AVTAEDGNTYNFGD
-788 GMADPQVRLTILAG
+788 GMADSQDRLTILAA

-812 YLPMLQEGSMA
+812 YLPMLQDGSMA
-823 LLSQQVYYVI
+823 LLSQQVYYVV

-846 YLKYNYND
+846 YLRYNYD
-854 TEWAAYVAENGGEL
+854 DAEWAAYVAENGGEL

>member
-1 MQKKIIA
+1 MQKKI
-8 LILALSM
+8 LALLLALVM
-15 VAALFVGCQTP
+15 AVAVFAGCQTP
-26 ATDDPGT
+26 AEPSDATA
-33 PMEAPATNPDAEA
+33 APAASGDPSGEA
-46 TEEPITV
+46 TDAPEADTY
-53 ETFEGDFT
+53 T

-77 YQTQDDA
+77 YQTTDDA
-84 YPSDTARIRIGLYD
+84 YPVDTARIRIGLYD
-98 LIFNDEIHPVEGKE
+98 LIFNDELHPVEGKE
-112 PFAGYVVLP
+112 PFTGYVVLP

-141 FNIPEDMTSGYAYTI
+141 FGIPEDMTSGYAYTI

-189 YRATDYYAQNFS
+189 YRAVDYYAQNFS

-264 QELVEASGDQ
+264 QELVEAYGDQ

-301 AMLVSVIS
+301 AMLVSLIS

-434 KHIYKDP
+434 KHEYVDP
-441 VDGKY
+441 NDGQT

-461 EADTR
+461 EAATR
-466 KLMFLKGELMGYG
+466 KLMFLRGELMGHG
-479 LQTEDFD
+479 LGSEDFD
-486 TYRNS
+486 TYRS
-491 DYCYAT
+491 SEYCYAT

-509 YLEAIQNREAAAD
+509 YLEAIQSREAAAD
-522 FDQSQ
+522 FDQTQ

-542 ALTYDKE
+542 ALTYDKD

-554 VSPARSGGYGVIGSA
+554 VSPARSGAYGIIGNA
-569 YVWDVETGSLYRDTD
+569 YVWDVETGALYRDTD

-597 VSQYASLDEAA
+597 VSEYASLDEAA

-615 PEAAKEFYA
+615 PEQAKVFYG

-646 QTVRIEYCISADSTF
+646 QTVRIEYCISVDNDF

-686 QFVKSAPYGTDW
+686 QFVKSAPYGNEW
-698 SNKIKQGLSDTVLAG
+698 SDRIREGLSDTVLAG
-713 WSGSVLDPFGL
+713 WQGVVLNPFSL
-724 SDLYVNPSYQYDAAW
+724 TDQYVNPAYMYDANW
-739 FDATTVSMTLDV
+739 FDATTVDMTL
-751 EVDGEVKTLT
+751 ELTVDGEARSIT
-761 MNLRQWSDALNGL
+761 MNLREWSDALNGA
-774 AVTADDGNTYNFGN
+774 AVTTEDGNTYNFGD
-788 GMADPQVRLTILAG
+788 GMADSQDRLTILAA

-812 YLPMLQEGSMA
+812 YLPMLQDGSMA
-823 LLSQQVYYVI
+823 LLSQQVYYVV

-846 YLKYNYND
+846 YLRYNYD
-854 TEWAAYVAENGGEL
+854 DAEWAAYVAENGGEL

>member
-1 MQKKIIA
+1 MQKKI
-8 LILALSM
+8 LALLLALVM
-15 VAALFVGCQTP
+15 AVAVFAGCQTP
-26 ATDDPGT
+26 AEPSEATA
-33 PMEAPATNPDAEA
+33 APAASGDPSGEA
-46 TEEPITV
+46 TDAPEADTY
-53 ETFEGDFT
+53 T

-77 YQTQDDA
+77 YQTTDDA
-84 YPSDTARIRIGLYD
+84 YPVDTADIRIGLYE
-98 LIFNDEIHPVEGKE
+98 LIFNDELHPVEGKE
-112 PFAGYVVLP
+112 PFTGYVVLP

-141 FNIPEDMTSGYAYTI
+141 FGIPEDMTSGYAYTI

-189 YRATDYYAQNFS
+189 YRAVDYYGQNFS

-264 QELVEASGDQ
+264 QELVEAYGDQ

-301 AMLVSVIS
+301 AMLVSLIS

-434 KHIYKDP
+434 KHEYVDP
-441 VDGKY
+441 NDGQT

-461 EADTR
+461 EAATR
-466 KLMFLKGELMGYG
+466 KLMFLRGELMGYG
-479 LQTEDFD
+479 LGSEDFD
-486 TYRNS
+486 TYRS
-491 DYCYAT
+491 SEYCYAT

-509 YLEAIQNREAAAD
+509 YLEAIQSREAAAD
-522 FDQSQ
+522 FDKTQ

-542 ALTYDKE
+542 ALTYDKD

-554 VSPARSGGYGVIGSA
+554 VSPARSGGYGIIGNA
-569 YVWDVETGSLYRDTD
+569 YVWDVDTGALYRDTD

-597 VSQYASLDEAA
+597 VSEYASLDEAA

-615 PEAAKEFYA
+615 PEQAKVFYG

-646 QTVRIEYCISADSTF
+646 QTVRIEYCISVDNDF

-686 QFVKSAPYGTDW
+686 QFVKSAPYGNDW
-698 SNKIKQGLSDTVLAG
+698 SDKIREGLSDTVLAG
-713 WSGSVLDPFGL
+713 WQGSALNPFSL
-724 SDLYVNPSYQYDAAW
+724 TDQYVNPQYMYDANW
-739 FDATTVSMTLDV
+739 FDATTVDMTL
-751 EVDGEVKTLT
+751 ELTVDGEARSIT
-761 MNLRQWSDALNGL
+761 MNLREWSDALNGA
-774 AVTADDGNTYNFGN
+774 AVTAEDGNTYNFGD
-788 GMADPQVRLTILAG
+788 GMADPQDRLTILAA

-812 YLPMLQEGSMA
+812 YLPMLQDGSMA
-823 LLSQQVYYVI
+823 LLSQQVYYVV

-846 YLKYNYND
+846 YLRYNYD
-854 TEWAAYVAENGGEL
+854 DAEWAAYVAENGGEL

>member
-1 MQKKIIA
+1 MQKKI
-8 LILALSM
+8 LALLLALVM
-15 VAALFVGCQTP
+15 AVAVFAGCQTP
-26 ATDDPGT
+26 AEPSD
-33 PMEAPATNPDAEA
+33 ATSAPDASGDPSGEA
-46 TEEPITV
+46 TDAPEADTY
-53 ETFEGDFT
+53 T

-77 YQTQDDA
+77 YQTADDA
-84 YPSDTARIRIGLYD
+84 YPVDTARIRIGLYD
-98 LIFNDEIHPVEGKE
+98 LIFNDELHPVEGKE
-112 PFAGYVVLP
+112 PFTGYVVLP

-141 FNIPEDMTSGYAYTI
+141 FGIPEDMTSGYAYTI

-189 YRATDYYAQNFS
+189 YRAPDYYAQNFS

-264 QELVEASGDQ
+264 QELVEGYGDQ

-329 YPEVDFSTVGL
+329 YPEVDYSTVGL

-434 KHIYKDP
+434 KHEYVDP
-441 VDGKY
+441 NDGQT

-461 EADTR
+461 EAATR
-466 KLMFLKGELMGYG
+466 KLMFLRGELMGYG
-479 LQTEDFD
+479 LGSEDFD
-486 TYRNS
+486 TYRS
-491 DYCYAT
+491 SEYCYAT
-497 PAETIFFLILNG
+497 PVETIFFLILNG
-509 YLEAIQNREAAAD
+509 YLEAIQSREAAAD
-522 FDQSQ
+522 FDKTQ

-542 ALTYDKE
+542 ALTYDKD

-554 VSPARSGGYGVIGSA
+554 VSPARSGAYGIIGNA
-569 YVWDVETGSLYRDTD
+569 YVWDVETGALYRDTD

-597 VSQYASLDEAA
+597 VSEYASLDEAA

-615 PEAAKEFYA
+615 PEQAKVFYG

-646 QTVRIEYCISADSTF
+646 QTVRIEYCISVDNDF

-686 QFVKSAPYGTDW
+686 QFVKSAPYGNDW
-698 SNKIKQGLSDTVLAG
+698 SNKIREGLSDTVLAG
-713 WSGSVLDPFGL
+713 WQGSALNPFSL
-724 SDLYVNPSYQYDAAW
+724 TDQYVNPQYMYDANW
-739 FDATTVSMTLDV
+739 FDATTVDMTL
-751 EVDGEVKTLT
+751 ELTVDGEARSIT
-761 MNLRQWSDALNGL
+761 MNLREWSDALNGA
-774 AVTADDGNTYNFGN
+774 AVTTEDGNTYNFGD
-788 GMADPQVRLTILAG
+788 GMADPQDRLTILAA

-812 YLPMLQEGSMA
+812 YLPMLQDGSMA
-823 LLSQQVYYVI
+823 LLSQQVYYVV

-846 YLKYNYND
+846 YLRYNYD
-854 TEWAAYVAENGGEL
+854 DAEWAAYVAENGGEL

>member
-1 MQKKIIA
+1 MQKKI
-8 LILALSM
+8 LALLLALVM
-15 VAALFVGCQTP
+15 AVAVFAGCQTP
-26 ATDDPGT
+26 AEPSEATA
-33 PMEAPATNPDAEA
+33 APAASGDPSGEA
-46 TEEPITV
+46 TDAPEADTY
-53 ETFEGDFT
+53 T

-77 YQTQDDA
+77 YQTTDDA
-84 YPSDTARIRIGLYD
+84 YPVDTADIRIGLYE
-98 LIFNDEIHPVEGKE
+98 LIFNDELHPVEGKE
-112 PFAGYVVLP
+112 PFTGYVVLP

-141 FNIPEDMTSGYAYTI
+141 FGIPEDMTSGYAYTI

-189 YRATDYYAQNFS
+189 YRAVDYYGQNFS

-264 QELVEASGDQ
+264 QELVEGYGDQ

-434 KHIYKDP
+434 KHEYVDP
-441 VDGKY
+441 NDGQT

-461 EADTR
+461 EAATR
-466 KLMFLKGELMGYG
+466 KLMFLRGELMGYG
-479 LQTEDFD
+479 LGSEDFD
-486 TYRNS
+486 TYRS
-491 DYCYAT
+491 SEYCYAT

-509 YLEAIQNREAAAD
+509 YLEAIQSREAAAD
-522 FDQSQ
+522 FDKTQ

-542 ALTYDKE
+542 ALTYDKD

-554 VSPARSGGYGVIGSA
+554 VSPARSGAYGIIGNA
-569 YVWDVETGSLYRDTD
+569 YVWDVDTGALYRDTD

-597 VSQYASLDEAA
+597 VSEYASLDEAA

-615 PEAAKEFYA
+615 PEQAKVFYG

-646 QTVRIEYCISADSTF
+646 QTVRIEYCISVDNDF

-686 QFVKSAPYGTDW
+686 QFVKSAPYGNEW
-698 SNKIKQGLSDTVLAG
+698 SDRIREGLSDTVLGG
-713 WSGSVLDPFGL
+713 WQGSALNPFSL
-724 SDLYVNPSYQYDAAW
+724 TDQYVNPASMYDANW
-739 FDATTVSMTLDV
+739 FDATTVDMTL
-751 EVDGEVKTLT
+751 ELTVDGEARSIT
-761 MNLRQWSDALNGL
+761 MNLREWSDALNGA
-774 AVTADDGNTYNFGN
+774 AVTAEDGNTYNFGD
-788 GMADPQVRLTILAG
+788 GMADSQDRLTILAA

-812 YLPMLQEGSMA
+812 YLPMLQDGSMA
-823 LLSQQVYYVI
+823 LLSQQVYYVV
-833 EEYNPIL
+833 EEYNLIL

-846 YLKYNYND
+846 YLRYNYD
-854 TEWAAYVAENGGEL
+854 DAEWAAYVAENGGEL

>member
-1 MQKKIIA
+1 MQKKI
-8 LILALSM
+8 LALLLALVM
-15 VAALFVGCQTP
+15 AVAVFAGCQTP
-26 ATDDPGT
+26 AEPS
-33 PMEAPATNPDAEA
+33 EATAAPDASGDPSGEA
-46 TEEPITV
+46 TDAPEADTY
-53 ETFEGDFT
+53 T

-77 YQTQDDA
+77 YQTADDA
-84 YPSDTARIRIGLYD
+84 YPVDTARIRIGLYD
-98 LIFNDEIHPVEGKE
+98 LIFNDELHPVEGKE
-112 PFAGYVVLP
+112 PFTGYVVLP

-141 FNIPEDMTSGYAYTI
+141 FGIPEDMTSGYAYTI

-189 YRATDYYAQNFS
+189 YRAVDYYAQNFS

-264 QELVEASGDQ
+264 QELVEAYGDQ

-434 KHIYKDP
+434 KHEYVDP
-441 VDGKY
+441 NDGQT

-461 EADTR
+461 EAATR
-466 KLMFLKGELMGYG
+466 KLMFLRGELMGYG
-479 LQTEDFD
+479 LGSEDFD
-486 TYRNS
+486 TYRS
-491 DYCYAT
+491 SEYCYAT

-509 YLEAIQNREAAAD
+509 YLEAIQSREAAAD
-522 FDQSQ
+522 FDQTQ

-542 ALTYDKE
+542 ALTYDKD

-554 VSPARSGGYGVIGSA
+554 VSPARSGAYGIIGNA
-569 YVWDVETGSLYRDTD
+569 YVWDVDTGALYRDTD

-597 VSQYASLDEAA
+597 VSEYASLDEAA

-615 PEAAKEFYA
+615 PEQAKVFYG

-646 QTVRIEYCISADSTF
+646 QTVRIEYCISVDNDF

-686 QFVKSAPYGTDW
+686 QFVKSAPYGNDW
-698 SNKIKQGLSDTVLAG
+698 SNKIRDGLSDTVLGG
-713 WSGSVLDPFGL
+713 WQGSALNPFSL
-724 SDLYVNPSYQYDAAW
+724 TDQYVNPASMYDANW
-739 FDATTVSMTLDV
+739 FDATTVDMTL
-751 EVDGEVKTLT
+751 ELTVDGEARSIT
-761 MNLRQWSDALNGL
+761 MNLREWSDALNGA
-774 AVTADDGNTYNFGN
+774 AVTAEDGNTYNFGD
-788 GMADPQVRLTILAG
+788 GMADSQDRLTILAA

-812 YLPMLQEGSMA
+812 YLPMLQDGSMA
-823 LLSQQVYYVI
+823 LLSQQVYYVV

-846 YLKYNYND
+846 YLRYNYD
-854 TEWAAYVAENGGEL
+854 DAEWAAYVAENGGEL

>member
-1 MQKKIIA
+1 MQKKI
-8 LILALSM
+8 LALLLALVM
-15 VAALFVGCQTP
+15 AVAVFAGCQTP
-26 ATDDPGT
+26 AEPSEATA
-33 PMEAPATNPDAEA
+33 APAASGDPSGEA
-46 TEEPITV
+46 TDAPEADTY
-53 ETFEGDFT
+53 T

-77 YQTQDDA
+77 YQTADDA
-84 YPSDTARIRIGLYD
+84 YPVDTARIRIGLYD
-98 LIFNDEIHPVEGKE
+98 LIFNDELHPVEGKE
-112 PFAGYVVLP
+112 PFTGYVVLP

-141 FNIPEDMTSGYAYTI
+141 FGIPEDMTSGYAYTI

-264 QELVEASGDQ
+264 QELVEGYGDQ

-329 YPEVDFSTVGL
+329 YPEVDYSTVGL

-434 KHIYKDP
+434 KHEYVDP
-441 VDGKY
+441 NDGQT

-461 EADTR
+461 EAATR
-466 KLMFLKGELMGYG
+466 KLMFLRGELMGYG
-479 LQTEDFD
+479 LGSEDFD
-486 TYRNS
+486 TYRS
-491 DYCYAT
+491 SEYCYAT
-497 PAETIFFLILNG
+497 PVETIFFLILNG
-509 YLEAIQNREAAAD
+509 YLEAIQSREAAAD
-522 FDQSQ
+522 FDKTQ

-542 ALTYDKE
+542 ALTYDKD

-554 VSPARSGGYGVIGSA
+554 VSPARSGAYGIIGNA
-569 YVWDVETGSLYRDTD
+569 YVWDVETGALYRDTD

-597 VSQYASLDEAA
+597 VSEYASLDEAA

-615 PEAAKEFYA
+615 PEQAKVFYG

-646 QTVRIEYCISADSTF
+646 QTVRIEYCISVDNDF

-686 QFVKSAPYGTDW
+686 QFVKSAPYGNDW
-698 SNKIKQGLSDTVLAG
+698 SNKIREGLSDTVLGG
-713 WSGSVLDPFGL
+713 WQGSALNPFSL
-724 SDLYVNPSYQYDAAW
+724 TDQYVNPASMYDANW
-739 FDATTVSMTLDV
+739 FDATTVDMTL
-751 EVDGEVKTLT
+751 ELTVDGEARSIT
-761 MNLRQWSDALNGL
+761 MNLREWSDALNGA
-774 AVTADDGNTYNFGN
+774 AVTAEDGNTYNFGD
-788 GMADPQVRLTILAG
+788 GMADPQDRLTILAA

-812 YLPMLQEGSMA
+812 YLPMLQDGSMA
-823 LLSQQVYYVI
+823 LLSQQVYYVV

-846 YLKYNYND
+846 YLRYNYD
-854 TEWAAYVAENGGEL
+854 DAEWAAYVAENGGEL

>member
-1 MQKKIIA
+1 MQKKI
-8 LILALSM
+8 LALLLALVM
-15 VAALFVGCQTP
+15 AVAVFAGCQTP
-26 ATDDPGT
+26 AEPSEATA
-33 PMEAPATNPDAEA
+33 APAASGDPSGEA
-46 TEEPITV
+46 TDAPEADTY
-53 ETFEGDFT
+53 T

-77 YQTQDDA
+77 YQTTDDA
-84 YPSDTARIRIGLYD
+84 YPVDTADIRIGLYE
-98 LIFNDEIHPVEGKE
+98 LIFNDELHPVEGKE
-112 PFAGYVVLP
+112 PFTGYVVLP

-141 FNIPEDMTSGYAYTI
+141 FGIPEDMTSGYAYTI

-189 YRATDYYAQNFS
+189 YRAVDYYGQNFS

-264 QELVEASGDQ
+264 QELVEAYGDQ

-301 AMLVSVIS
+301 AMLVSLIS

-359 NLYYSLTS
+359 NLYYSLTT

-434 KHIYKDP
+434 KHEYVDP
-441 VDGKY
+441 NDGQT

-461 EADTR
+461 EAATR
-466 KLMFLKGELMGYG
+466 KLMFLRGELMGYG
-479 LQTEDFD
+479 LGSEDFD
-486 TYRNS
+486 TYRS
-491 DYCYAT
+491 SEYCYAT

-509 YLEAIQNREAAAD
+509 YLEAIQSREAAAD
-522 FDQSQ
+522 FDQTQ

-542 ALTYDKE
+542 ALTYDKD

-554 VSPARSGGYGVIGSA
+554 VSPARSGAYGIIGNA
-569 YVWDVETGSLYRDTD
+569 YVWDVDTGALYRDTD

-597 VSQYASLDEAA
+597 VSEYASLDEAA

-615 PEAAKEFYA
+615 PEQAKVFYG

-646 QTVRIEYCISADSTF
+646 QTVRIEYCISVDNDF

-686 QFVKSAPYGTDW
+686 QFVKSAPYGNEW
-698 SNKIKQGLSDTVLAG
+698 SDRIREGLSDTVLGG
-713 WSGSVLDPFGL
+713 WQGSVLNPFSL
-724 SDLYVNPSYQYDAAW
+724 TDQYVNPAYMYDANW
-739 FDATTVSMTLDV
+739 FDATTVDMTL
-751 EVDGEVKTLT
+751 ELTVDGEARSIT
-761 MNLRQWSDALNGL
+761 MNLREWSDALNGA
-774 AVTADDGNTYNFGN
+774 AVTAEDGNTYNFGD
-788 GMADPQVRLTILAG
+788 GMADPQDRLTILAA

-812 YLPMLQEGSMA
+812 YLPMLQDGSMA
-823 LLSQQVYYVI
+823 LLSQQVYYVV

-846 YLKYNYND
+846 YLRYNYD
-854 TEWAAYVAENGGEL
+854 DAEWAAYVAENGGEL

>member
-1 MQKKIIA
+1 MQKKI
-8 LILALSM
+8 LALLLALVM
-15 VAALFVGCQTP
+15 AVAVFAGCQTP
-26 ATDDPGT
+26 AEPSEATA
-33 PMEAPATNPDAEA
+33 APAASGDPSGEA
-46 TEEPITV
+46 TDAPEADTY
-53 ETFEGDFT
+53 T

-77 YQTQDDA
+77 YQTTDDA
-84 YPSDTARIRIGLYD
+84 YPVDTADIRIGLYE
-98 LIFNDEIHPVEGKE
+98 LIFNDELHPVEGKE
-112 PFAGYVVLP
+112 PFTGYVVLP

-141 FNIPEDMTSGYAYTI
+141 FGIPEDMTSGYAYTI

-189 YRATDYYAQNFS
+189 YRAVDYYGQNFS

-264 QELVEASGDQ
+264 QELVEAYGDQ

-301 AMLVSVIS
+301 AMLVSLIS

-434 KHIYKDP
+434 KHEYVDP
-441 VDGKY
+441 NDGQT

-461 EADTR
+461 EAATR
-466 KLMFLKGELMGYG
+466 KLMFLRGELMGYG
-479 LQTEDFD
+479 LGSEDFD
-486 TYRNS
+486 TYRS
-491 DYCYAT
+491 SEYCYAT

-509 YLEAIQNREAAAD
+509 YLEAIQSREAAAD
-522 FDQSQ
+522 FDQTQ

-542 ALTYDKE
+542 ALTYDKD

-554 VSPARSGGYGVIGSA
+554 VSPARSGGYGIIGNA
-569 YVWDVETGSLYRDTD
+569 YVWDVDTGALYRDTD

-597 VSQYASLDEAA
+597 VSEYASLDEAA

-615 PEAAKEFYA
+615 PEQAKVFYG

-646 QTVRIEYCISADSTF
+646 QTVRIEYCISVDNDF

-686 QFVKSAPYGTDW
+686 QFVKSAPYGNEW
-698 SNKIKQGLSDTVLAG
+698 SDRIREGLSDTVLAG
-713 WSGSVLDPFGL
+713 WQGSALNPFSL
-724 SDLYVNPSYQYDAAW
+724 TDQYVNPAYMYDANW
-739 FDATTVSMTLDV
+739 FDATTVDMTL
-751 EVDGEVKTLT
+751 ELTVDGEARSIT
-761 MNLRQWSDALNGL
+761 MNLREWSDALNGA
-774 AVTADDGNTYNFGN
+774 AVTTEDGNTYNFGD
-788 GMADPQVRLTILAG
+788 GMADSQDRLTILAA

-812 YLPMLQEGSMA
+812 YLPMLQDGSMA
-823 LLSQQVYYVI
+823 LLSQQVYYVV

-846 YLKYNYND
+846 YLRYNYD
-854 TEWAAYVAENGGEL
+854 DAEWAAYVAENGGEL

>member
-1 MQKKIIA
+1 MQKKI
-8 LILALSM
+8 LALLLALVM
-15 VAALFVGCQTP
+15 AVAVFAGCQTP
-26 ATDDPGT
+26 AEPSDATA
-33 PMEAPATNPDAEA
+33 APAASGDPSGEA
-46 TEEPITV
+46 TDAPEADTY
-53 ETFEGDFT
+53 T

-77 YQTQDDA
+77 YQTSDDA
-84 YPSDTARIRIGLYD
+84 YPVDTARIRIGLYD
-98 LIFNDEIHPVEGKE
+98 LIFNDELHPVEGKE
-112 PFAGYVVLP
+112 PFTGYVVLP

-141 FNIPEDMTSGYAYTI
+141 FGIPEDMTSGYAYTI

-189 YRATDYYAQNFS
+189 YRAVDYYGQNFS

-264 QELVEASGDQ
+264 QELVEAYGDQ

-359 NLYYSLTS
+359 NLYYSLIS

-434 KHIYKDP
+434 KHEYVDP
-441 VDGKY
+441 NDGQT

-461 EADTR
+461 EAATR
-466 KLMFLKGELMGYG
+466 KLMFLRGELMGYG
-479 LQTEDFD
+479 LGTEDFD
-486 TYRNS
+486 TYRS
-491 DYCYAT
+491 SEYCYAT

-509 YLEAIQNREAAAD
+509 YLEAIQSREAAAD
-522 FDQSQ
+522 FDQTQ

-542 ALTYDKE
+542 ALTYDKD

-554 VSPARSGGYGVIGSA
+554 VSPARSGGYGIIGNA
-569 YVWDVETGSLYRDTD
+569 YVWDVETGALYRDTD

-597 VSQYASLDEAA
+597 VSEYASLDEAA

-615 PEAAKEFYA
+615 PEQAKVFYG

-646 QTVRIEYCISADSTF
+646 QTVRIEYCISVDNDF

-686 QFVKSAPYGTDW
+686 QFVKSAPYGNEW
-698 SNKIKQGLSDTVLAG
+698 SDRIREGLSDTVLAG
-713 WSGSVLDPFGL
+713 WQGSALNPFSL
-724 SDLYVNPSYQYDAAW
+724 TDQYVNPAYMYDANW
-739 FDATTVSMTLDV
+739 FDATTVDMTL
-751 EVDGEVKTLT
+751 ELTVDGEARSIT
-761 MNLRQWSDALNGL
+761 MNLREWSDALNGA
-774 AVTADDGNTYNFGN
+774 AVTAEDGNTYNFGD
-788 GMADPQVRLTILAG
+788 GMADSQDRLTILAA

-812 YLPMLQEGSMA
+812 YLPMLQDGSMA
-823 LLSQQVYYVI
+823 LLSQQVYYVV

-846 YLKYNYND
+846 YLRYNYD
-854 TEWAAYVAENGGEL
+854 DAEWAAYVAENGGEL

>member
-1 MQKKIIA
+1 MQKKI
-8 LILALSM
+8 LALLLALVM
-15 VAALFVGCQTP
+15 AVAVFAGCQTP
-26 ATDDPGT
+26 AEPSD
-33 PMEAPATNPDAEA
+33 ATSAPDASGDPSGEA
-46 TEEPITV
+46 TDAPEADTY
-53 ETFEGDFT
+53 T

-77 YQTQDDA
+77 YQTTDDA
-84 YPSDTARIRIGLYD
+84 YPVDTADIRIGLYE
-98 LIFNDEIHPVEGKE
+98 LIFNDELHPVEGKE
-112 PFAGYVVLP
+112 PFTGYVVLP

-141 FNIPEDMTSGYAYTI
+141 FGIPEDMTSGYAYTI

-189 YRATDYYAQNFS
+189 YRAVDYYGQNFS

-264 QELVEASGDQ
+264 QELVEAYGDQ

-301 AMLVSVIS
+301 AMLVSLIS

-359 NLYYSLTS
+359 NLYYRLTS

-403 SSYGPYKLVEFQTD
+403 SSCGPYKLVEFQTD

-434 KHIYKDP
+434 KHEYVDP
-441 VDGKY
+441 NDGQT

-461 EADTR
+461 EAATR
-466 KLMFLKGELMGYG
+466 KLMFLRGELMGYG
-479 LQTEDFD
+479 LGSEDFD
-486 TYRNS
+486 TYRS
-491 DYCYAT
+491 SEYCYAT

-509 YLEAIQNREAAAD
+509 YLEAIQSREAAAD
-522 FDQSQ
+522 FDKTQ

-542 ALTYDKE
+542 ALTYDKD

-554 VSPARSGGYGVIGSA
+554 VSPARSGGYGIIGNA
-569 YVWDVETGSLYRDTD
+569 YVWDVDTGALYRDTD

-597 VSQYASLDEAA
+597 VSEYASLDEAA

-615 PEAAKEFYA
+615 PEQAKVFYG

-646 QTVRIEYCISADSTF
+646 QTVRIEYCISVDNDF

-686 QFVKSAPYGTDW
+686 QFVKSAPYGNEW
-698 SNKIKQGLSDTVLAG
+698 SDRIREGLSDTVLGG
-713 WSGSVLDPFGL
+713 WQGSALNPFSL
-724 SDLYVNPSYQYDAAW
+724 TDQYVNPASMYDANW
-739 FDATTVSMTLDV
+739 FDATTVDMTL
-751 EVDGEVKTLT
+751 ELTVDGEARSIT
-761 MNLRQWSDALNGL
+761 MNLREWSDALNGA
-774 AVTADDGNTYNFGN
+774 AVTAEDGNTYNFGD
-788 GMADPQVRLTILAG
+788 GMADSQDRLTILAA

-812 YLPMLQEGSMA
+812 YLPMLQDGSMA
-823 LLSQQVYYVI
+823 LLSQQVYYVV

-846 YLKYNYND
+846 YLRYNYD
-854 TEWAAYVAENGGEL
+854 DAEWAAYVAENGGEL

>member
-1 MQKKIIA
+1 MQKKI
-8 LILALSM
+8 LALLLALVM
-15 VAALFVGCQTP
+15 AVAVFAGCQTP
-26 ATDDPGT
+26 AEPSEATA
-33 PMEAPATNPDAEA
+33 APAASGDPSGEA
-46 TEEPITV
+46 TDAPEADTY
-53 ETFEGDFT
+53 T

-77 YQTQDDA
+77 YQTADDA
-84 YPSDTARIRIGLYD
+84 YPVDTADIRIGLYE
-98 LIFNDEIHPVEGKE
+98 LIFNDELHPVEGKE
-112 PFAGYVVLP
+112 PFTGYVVLP

-141 FNIPEDMTSGYAYTI
+141 FGIPEDMTSGYAYTI

-189 YRATDYYAQNFS
+189 YRAVDYYGQNFS

-264 QELVEASGDQ
+264 QELVEANGDQ

-301 AMLVSVIS
+301 AMLVSLIS

-403 SSYGPYKLVEFQTD
+403 SSYGPYKLVEYQTD

-434 KHIYKDP
+434 KHEYVDP
-441 VDGKY
+441 NDGQT

-461 EADTR
+461 EAATR
-466 KLMFLKGELMGYG
+466 KLMFLRGELMGYG
-479 LQTEDFD
+479 LGSEDFD
-486 TYRNS
+486 TYRS
-491 DYCYAT
+491 SEYCYAT

-509 YLEAIQNREAAAD
+509 YLEAIQSREAAAD
-522 FDQSQ
+522 FDKTQ

-542 ALTYDKE
+542 ALTYDKD

-554 VSPARSGGYGVIGSA
+554 VSPARSGGYGIIGNA
-569 YVWDVETGSLYRDTD
+569 YVWDVDTGALYRDTD

-597 VSQYASLDEAA
+597 VSEYASLDEAA

-615 PEAAKEFYA
+615 PEQAKVFYG

-646 QTVRIEYCISADSTF
+646 QTVRIEYCISADSKF

-686 QFVKSAPYGTDW
+686 QFVKSAPYGNEW
-698 SNKIKQGLSDTVLAG
+698 SDRIREGLSDTVLAG
-713 WSGSVLDPFGL
+713 WQGSVLNPFSL
-724 SDLYVNPSYQYDAAW
+724 TDQYVNPAYMYDANW
-739 FDATTVSMTLDV
+739 FDATTVDMTL
-751 EVDGEVKTLT
+751 ELTVDGEARSIT
-761 MNLRQWSDALNGL
+761 MNLREWSDALNGA
-774 AVTADDGNTYNFGN
+774 AVTAEDGNTYNFGD
-788 GMADPQVRLTILAG
+788 GMADPQDRLTILAA

-823 LLSQQVYYVI
+823 LLSQQVYYVV

-846 YLKYNYND
+846 YLRYNYD
-854 TEWAAYVAENGGEL
+854 DAEWAAYVAENGGEL

>member
-1 MQKKIIA
+1 MQKKI
-8 LILALSM
+8 LALLLALVM
-15 VAALFVGCQTP
+15 AVAVFAGCQTP
-26 ATDDPGT
+26 AEPSD
-33 PMEAPATNPDAEA
+33 ATSAPDASGDPSGEA
-46 TEEPITV
+46 TDAPEADTY
-53 ETFEGDFT
+53 T

-77 YQTQDDA
+77 YQTADDG
-84 YPSDTARIRIGLYD
+84 YPVDTARIRIGLYD
-98 LIFNDEIHPVEGKE
+98 LIFNDELHPVEGKE
-112 PFAGYVVLP
+112 PFTGYVVLP

-141 FNIPEDMTSGYAYTI
+141 FGIPEDMTSGYAYTI

-189 YRATDYYAQNFS
+189 YRAVDYYGKNFS

-264 QELVEASGDQ
+264 QELVEAYGDQ

-301 AMLVSVIS
+301 AMLVSLIS

-434 KHIYKDP
+434 KHEYVDP
-441 VDGKY
+441 NDGQT

-461 EADTR
+461 EAATR
-466 KLMFLKGELMGYG
+466 KLMFLRGELMGYG
-479 LQTEDFD
+479 LGSEDFD
-486 TYRNS
+486 TYRS
-491 DYCYAT
+491 SEYCYAT

-509 YLEAIQNREAAAD
+509 YLEAIQSREAAAD
-522 FDQSQ
+522 FDQTQ

-542 ALTYDKE
+542 ALTYDKD

-554 VSPARSGGYGVIGSA
+554 VSPARSGAYGIIGNA
-569 YVWDVETGSLYRDTD
+569 YVWDVDTGALYRDTD

-597 VSQYASLDEAA
+597 VSEYASLDEAA

-615 PEAAKEFYA
+615 PEQAKVFYG

-646 QTVRIEYCISADSTF
+646 QTVRIEYCISVDNDF

-686 QFVKSAPYGTDW
+686 QFVKSAPYGNEW
-698 SNKIKQGLSDTVLAG
+698 SDRIREGLSDTVLAG
-713 WSGSVLDPFGL
+713 WQGVVLNPFSL
-724 SDLYVNPSYQYDAAW
+724 TDQYVNPAQMYDANW
-739 FDATTVSMTLDV
+739 FDATTVDMTL
-751 EVDGEVKTLT
+751 ELTVDGEARSIT
-761 MNLRQWSDALNGL
+761 MNLREWSDALNGA
-774 AVTADDGNTYNFGN
+774 AVTAEDGNTYNFGD
-788 GMADPQVRLTILAG
+788 GMADPQDRLTILAA

-812 YLPMLQEGSMA
+812 YLPMLQDGSMA
-823 LLSQQVYYVI
+823 LLSQQVYYVV

-846 YLKYNYND
+846 YLRYNYND
-854 TEWAAYVAENGGEL
+854 AEWAAYVAENGGEL

>member
-1 MQKKIIA
+1 MQKKI
-8 LILALSM
+8 LALLLALVM
-15 VAALFVGCQTP
+15 AVAVFAGCQTP
-26 ATDDPGT
+26 AEPSEATA
-33 PMEAPATNPDAEA
+33 APAASGDPSGEA
-46 TEEPITV
+46 TDAPEADTY
-53 ETFEGDFT
+53 T

-77 YQTQDDA
+77 YQTTDDA
-84 YPSDTARIRIGLYD
+84 YPVDTADIRIGLYE
-98 LIFNDEIHPVEGKE
+98 LIFNDELHPVEGKE
-112 PFAGYVVLP
+112 PFTGYVVLP

-141 FNIPEDMTSGYAYTI
+141 FGIPEDMTSGYAYTI

-189 YRATDYYAQNFS
+189 YRAVDYYAQNFS

-264 QELVEASGDQ
+264 QELVEAYGDQ

-434 KHIYKDP
+434 KHEYVDP
-441 VDGKY
+441 NDGQT

-461 EADTR
+461 EAATR
-466 KLMFLKGELMGYG
+466 KLMFLRGELMGYG
-479 LQTEDFD
+479 LGSEDFD
-486 TYRNS
+486 TYRS
-491 DYCYAT
+491 SEYCYAT

-509 YLEAIQNREAAAD
+509 YLEAIQSREAAAD
-522 FDQSQ
+522 FDQTQ

-542 ALTYDKE
+542 ALTYDKD

-554 VSPARSGGYGVIGSA
+554 VSPARSGAYGIIGNA
-569 YVWDVETGSLYRDTD
+569 YVWDVDTGALYRDTD

-597 VSQYASLDEAA
+597 VSEYASLDEAA

-615 PEAAKEFYA
+615 PEQAKVFYG

-646 QTVRIEYCISADSTF
+646 QTVRIEYCISVDNDF

-686 QFVKSAPYGTDW
+686 QFVKSAPYGNDW
-698 SNKIKQGLSDTVLAG
+698 SNKIREGLSDTVLAG
-713 WSGSVLDPFGL
+713 WQGSALNPFSL
-724 SDLYVNPSYQYDAAW
+724 TDQYVNPASMYDANW
-739 FDATTVSMTLDV
+739 FDATTVDMTL
-751 EVDGEVKTLT
+751 ELTVDGEARSIT
-761 MNLRQWSDALNGL
+761 MNLREWSDALNGA
-774 AVTADDGNTYNFGN
+774 AVTAEDGNTYNFGD
-788 GMADPQVRLTILAG
+788 GMADSQDRLTILAA

-812 YLPMLQEGSMA
+812 YLPMLQDGSMA
-823 LLSQQVYYVI
+823 LLSQQVYYVV
-833 EEYNPIL
+833 EEYNLIL

-846 YLKYNYND
+846 YLRYNYD
-854 TEWAAYVAENGGEL
+854 DAEWAAYVAENGGEL

>member
-1 MQKKIIA
+1 MQKKI
-8 LILALSM
+8 LALLLALVM
-15 VAALFVGCQTP
+15 AVAVFAGCQTP
-26 ATDDPGT
+26 AEPSEATA
-33 PMEAPATNPDAEA
+33 APAASGDPSGEA
-46 TEEPITV
+46 TDAPEADTY
-53 ETFEGDFT
+53 T

-77 YQTQDDA
+77 YQTTDDA
-84 YPSDTARIRIGLYD
+84 YPVDTADIRIGLYE
-98 LIFNDEIHPVEGKE
+98 LIFNDELHPVEGKE
-112 PFAGYVVLP
+112 PFTGYVVLP

-141 FNIPEDMTSGYAYTI
+141 FGIPEDMTSGYAYTI

-189 YRATDYYAQNFS
+189 YRAVDYYGQNFS

-264 QELVEASGDQ
+264 QELVEANGDQ

-301 AMLVSVIS
+301 AMLVSLIS

-329 YPEVDFSTVGL
+329 YPEVDYSTVGL

-434 KHIYKDP
+434 KHEYVDP
-441 VDGKY
+441 NDGQT

-461 EADTR
+461 EAATR
-466 KLMFLKGELMGYG
+466 KLMFLRGELMGYG
-479 LQTEDFD
+479 LGSEDFD
-486 TYRNS
+486 TYRS
-491 DYCYAT
+491 SEYCYAT

-509 YLEAIQNREAAAD
+509 YLEAIQSREAAAD
-522 FDQSQ
+522 FDKTQ

-542 ALTYDKE
+542 ALTYDKD

-554 VSPARSGGYGVIGSA
+554 VSPARSGGYGIIGNA
-569 YVWDVETGSLYRDTD
+569 YVWDVDTGALYRDTD

-597 VSQYASLDEAA
+597 VSEYASLDEAA

-615 PEAAKEFYA
+615 PEQAKVFYG

-646 QTVRIEYCISADSTF
+646 QTVRIEYCISVDNDF

-686 QFVKSAPYGTDW
+686 QFVKSAPYGNEW
-698 SNKIKQGLSDTVLAG
+698 SDRIREGLSDTVLAG
-713 WSGSVLDPFGL
+713 WQGSALNPFSL
-724 SDLYVNPSYQYDAAW
+724 TDQYVNPASMYDANW
-739 FDATTVSMTLDV
+739 FDATTVDMTL
-751 EVDGEVKTLT
+751 ELTVDGEARSIT
-761 MNLRQWSDALNGL
+761 MNLREWSDALNGA
-774 AVTADDGNTYNFGN
+774 AVTAEDGNTYNFGD
-788 GMADPQVRLTILAG
+788 GMADSQDRLTILAA

-812 YLPMLQEGSMA
+812 YLPMLQDGSMA
-823 LLSQQVYYVI
+823 LLSQQVYYVV

-846 YLKYNYND
+846 YLRYNYD
-854 TEWAAYVAENGGEL
+854 DAEWAAYVAENGGEL

>member
-1 MQKKIIA
+1 MQKKI
-8 LILALSM
+8 LALLLALVM
-15 VAALFVGCQTP
+15 AVAVFAGCQTP
-26 ATDDPGT
+26 AEPSEATA
-33 PMEAPATNPDAEA
+33 APAASGDPSGEA
-46 TEEPITV
+46 TDAPEADTY
-53 ETFEGDFT
+53 T

-77 YQTQDDA
+77 YQTSDDA

-98 LIFNDEIHPVEGKE
+98 LIFNDELHPVEGKE
-112 PFAGYVVLP
+112 PFTGYVVLP

-141 FNIPEDMTSGYAYTI
+141 FGIPEDMTSGYAYTI

-189 YRATDYYAQNFS
+189 YRAVDYYGQNFS

-264 QELVEASGDQ
+264 QELVEAYGDQ

-373 DLYESCLTSSTGADG
+373 DLYESCLTSSTGAGG

-434 KHIYKDP
+434 KHEYVDP
-441 VDGKY
+441 NDGQT

-461 EADTR
+461 EAATR
-466 KLMFLKGELMGYG
+466 KLMFLRGELMGYG
-479 LQTEDFD
+479 LGSEDFD
-486 TYRNS
+486 TYRS
-491 DYCYAT
+491 SEYCYAT

-509 YLEAIQNREAAAD
+509 YLEAIQSREAAAD
-522 FDQSQ
+522 FDKTQ

-542 ALTYDKE
+542 ALTYDKD

-554 VSPARSGGYGVIGSA
+554 VSPARSGAYGIIGNA
-569 YVWDVETGSLYRDTD
+569 YVWDVDTGALYRDTD

-597 VSQYASLDEAA
+597 VSEYASLDEAA

-615 PEAAKEFYA
+615 PEQAKVFYG

-646 QTVRIEYCISADSTF
+646 QTVRIEYCISVDNDF

-686 QFVKSAPYGTDW
+686 QFVKSAPYGNEW
-698 SNKIKQGLSDTVLAG
+698 SDRIREGLSDTVLGG
-713 WSGSVLDPFGL
+713 WQGSALNPFSL
-724 SDLYVNPSYQYDAAW
+724 TDQYVNPASMYDANW
-739 FDATTVSMTLDV
+739 FDATTVDMPLELT
-751 EVDGEVKTLT
+751 VDGEARSIT
-761 MNLRQWSDALNGL
+761 MNLREWSDALNGA
-774 AVTADDGNTYNFGN
+774 AVTAEDGNTYNFGD
-788 GMADPQVRLTILAG
+788 GMADSQDRLTILAA

-812 YLPMLQEGSMA
+812 YLPMLQDGSMA
-823 LLSQQVYYVI
+823 LLSQQVYYVV

-846 YLKYNYND
+846 YLRYNYD
-854 TEWAAYVAENGGEL
+854 DAEWAAYVAENGGEL

>member
-1 MQKKIIA
+1 MQKKI
-8 LILALSM
+8 LALLLALVM
-15 VAALFVGCQTP
+15 AVAVFAGCQTP
-26 ATDDPGT
+26 AEPSEATA
-33 PMEAPATNPDAEA
+33 APAASGDPSGEA
-46 TEEPITV
+46 TDAPEADTY
-53 ETFEGDFT
+53 T

-77 YQTQDDA
+77 YQTADDA
-84 YPSDTARIRIGLYD
+84 YPVDTARIRIGLYD
-98 LIFNDEIHPVEGKE
+98 LIFNDELHPVEGKE
-112 PFAGYVVLP
+112 PFTGYVVLP

-141 FNIPEDMTSGYAYTI
+141 FGIPEDMTSGYAYTI

-189 YRATDYYAQNFS
+189 YRAADYYAQNFS

-264 QELVEASGDQ
+264 QELVEAYGDQ
-274 YFNMERWEELVAL
+274 CFNMERWEELVAL

-301 AMLVSVIS
+301 AMLVSLIS

-434 KHIYKDP
+434 KHEYVDP
-441 VDGKY
+441 NDGQT

-461 EADTR
+461 EAATR
-466 KLMFLKGELMGYG
+466 KLMFLRGELMSYG
-479 LQTEDFD
+479 LGSEDFD
-486 TYRNS
+486 TYRS
-491 DYCYAT
+491 SEYCYAT
-497 PAETIFFLILNG
+497 PVETIFFLILNG
-509 YLEAIQNREAAAD
+509 YLEAIQSREAAAD
-522 FDQSQ
+522 FDKTQ

-542 ALTYDKE
+542 ALTYDKD

-554 VSPARSGGYGVIGSA
+554 VSPARSGAYGIIGNA
-569 YVWDVETGSLYRDTD
+569 YVWDVDTGALYRDTD

-597 VSQYASLDEAA
+597 VSEYASLDEAA

-615 PEAAKEFYA
+615 PEQAKVFYG

-646 QTVRIEYCISADSTF
+646 QTVRIEYCISVDNDF

-686 QFVKSAPYGTDW
+686 QFVKSAPYGNDW
-698 SNKIKQGLSDTVLAG
+698 SDKIREGLSDTVLAG
-713 WSGSVLDPFGL
+713 WQGSALNPFSL
-724 SDLYVNPSYQYDAAW
+724 TDQYTNPQYMYDANW
-739 FDATTVSMTLDV
+739 FDATTVDMTL
-751 EVDGEVKTLT
+751 ELTVDGEARSIT
-761 MNLRQWSDALNGL
+761 MNLREWSDALNGA
-774 AVTADDGNTYNFGN
+774 AVTTEDGNTYNFGD
-788 GMADPQVRLTILAG
+788 GMADSQDRLTILAA

-812 YLPMLQEGSMA
+812 YLPMLQDGSMA
-823 LLSQQVYYVI
+823 LLSQQVYYVV

-846 YLKYNYND
+846 YLRYNYD
-854 TEWAAYVAENGGEL
+854 DAEWAAYVAENGGEL

>member
-1 MQKKIIA
+1 MQKKI
-8 LILALSM
+8 LALLLALVM
-15 VAALFVGCQTP
+15 AVAVFAGCQTP
-26 ATDDPGT
+26 AEPSEATA
-33 PMEAPATNPDAEA
+33 APAASGDPSGEA
-46 TEEPITV
+46 TDAPEADTY
-53 ETFEGDFT
+53 T

-77 YQTQDDA
+77 YQTTDDA
-84 YPSDTARIRIGLYD
+84 YPVDTADIRIGLYE
-98 LIFNDEIHPVEGKE
+98 LIFNDELHPVEGKE
-112 PFAGYVVLP
+112 PFTGYVVLP

-141 FNIPEDMTSGYAYTI
+141 FGIPEDMTSGYAYTI

-189 YRATDYYAQNFS
+189 YRAVDYYGQNFS

-264 QELVEASGDQ
+264 QELVEAYGDQ

-301 AMLVSVIS
+301 AMLVSLIS

-434 KHIYKDP
+434 KHEYVDP
-441 VDGKY
+441 NDGQT

-461 EADTR
+461 EAATR
-466 KLMFLKGELMGYG
+466 KLMFLRGELMGYG
-479 LQTEDFD
+479 LGSEDFD
-486 TYRNS
+486 TYRS
-491 DYCYAT
+491 SEYCYAT

-509 YLEAIQNREAAAD
+509 YLEAIQSREAAAD
-522 FDQSQ
+522 FDKTQ

-542 ALTYDKE
+542 ALTYDKD

-554 VSPARSGGYGVIGSA
+554 VSPARSGGYGIIGNA
-569 YVWDVETGSLYRDTD
+569 YVWDVDTGALYRDTD

-597 VSQYASLDEAA
+597 VSEYASLDEAA

-615 PEAAKEFYA
+615 PEQAKVFYG

-646 QTVRIEYCISADSTF
+646 QTVRIEYCISVDNDF

-686 QFVKSAPYGTDW
+686 QFVKSAPYGNEW
-698 SNKIKQGLSDTVLAG
+698 SDRIREGLSDTVLAG
-713 WSGSVLDPFGL
+713 WQGSALNPFSL
-724 SDLYVNPSYQYDAAW
+724 TDQYVNPAYMYDANW
-739 FDATTVSMTLDV
+739 FDATTVDMTL
-751 EVDGEVKTLT
+751 ELTVDGEARSIT
-761 MNLRQWSDALNGL
+761 MNLREWSDALNGA
-774 AVTADDGNTYNFGN
+774 AVTAEDGNTYNFGD
-788 GMADPQVRLTILAG
+788 GMADSQDRLTILAA

-812 YLPMLQEGSMA
+812 YLPMLQDGSMA
-823 LLSQQVYYVI
+823 LLSQQVYYVV

-846 YLKYNYND
+846 YLRYNYD
-854 TEWAAYVAENGGEL
+854 DAEWAAYVAENGGEL

>member
-33 PMEAPATNPDAEA
+33 PTEAPATNPDAEA

-466 KLMFLKGELMGYG
+466 KLMFLKGELMDYG